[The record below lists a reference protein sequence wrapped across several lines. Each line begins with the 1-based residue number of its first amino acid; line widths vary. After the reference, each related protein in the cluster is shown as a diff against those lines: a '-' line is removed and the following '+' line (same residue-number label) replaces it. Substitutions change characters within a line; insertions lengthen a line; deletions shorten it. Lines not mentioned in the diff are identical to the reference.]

1 MARVQMSRSRVIA
14 IASVTMAVLCAFAK
28 SEERRQVAITI
39 DDLPYTNGP
48 HCDPQEVLSVTET
61 LLRPLR
67 EERVPVVGLVVGA
80 RCSNLTRE
88 QRAHLLQMW
97 LDAGAELG
105 NHTWSHPD
113 LNKVELK
120 EYERQILAEDEEL
133 RRTISS
139 LKLKYFRAPYL
150 HNGPTTDIK
159 KGLQNFLQQH
169 SYTEAPVTLDNNDW
183 VFAAAY
189 NRALQEQ
196 NSDLAHKIEHAYMSY
211 MESIIAYFEKRSLD
225 VLGRECPQVLLI
237 HASKL
242 NAKMLLQLLQTFK
255 SRGYQ
260 FVTLDYA
267 MRDGCYRI
275 SDSYVGPKGLSW
287 IHRWGFTMGKK
298 IEMEPSEPE
307 WIDRLGK
314 TAR

>member
-1 MARVQMSRSRVIA
+1 MTHLYRLTGIA
-14 IASVTMAVLCAFAK
+14 ISIVTMAVLCAFTK
-28 SEERRQVAITI
+28 SEEQRQVAITV

-61 LLRPLR
+61 LLKPIR
-67 EERVPVVGLVVGA
+67 EQRVPIVGLLVGV

-88 QRAHLLQMW
+88 QRASLLQMW

-133 RRTISS
+133 RSTITS
-139 LKLKYFRAPYL
+139 LKLRYFRAPYL
-150 HNGPTTDIK
+150 HNGSTAEIK
-159 KGLQNFLQQH
+159 KGLQNFLRQH
-169 SYTEAPVTLDNNDW
+169 GYTEAPVTLDNNDW

-189 NRALQEQ
+189 NGAIQEKNAALS
-196 NSDLAHKIEHAYMSY
+196 NKIEHAYMSY
-211 MESIIAYFEKRSLD
+211 MESIIAYFEKRSRD
-225 VLGRECPQVLLI
+225 VLGRECPQLLLI

-242 NAKMLLQLLQTFK
+242 NAKMLPQLLQVFK

-260 FVTLDYA
+260 FVKLDDA
-267 MRDGCYRI
+267 MQDECYRI

-287 IHRWGFTMGKK
+287 IHRWGLTKGKL
-298 IEMEPSEPE
+298 IEMEPNEPE

-314 TAR
+314 QTGP